1 MPTKGSRRLDAD
13 DPRYAGLPVV
23 AMNGATGDIE
33 VVRGPFTPASG
44 FAAARG
50 WLADRPG
57 HPHVVF
63 TTRRGDVRVWP
74 VGSFV
79 DADARNDPRATSSW
93 MLATLRECT
102 TLAQVASLLRDAADE
117 VEALAA
123 DGWWL
128 DHAADSDLVLRDT
141 RFLA

>member
-13 DPRYAGLPVV
+13 DPRYADLPVV
-23 AMNGATGDIE
+23 AMKGGTGEVE
-33 VVRGPFTPASG
+33 VVRGPFAPAPG
-44 FAAARG
+44 FAVARG

-63 TTRRGDVRVWP
+63 TSRRGDVTVWP

-93 MLATLRECT
+93 MLRSLRDCT
-102 TLAQVASLLRDAADE
+102 TLAQVAGLLRDAADE
-117 VEALAA
+117 VDALAA
-123 DGWWL
+123 DGWAV

-141 RFLA
+141 RFLV